1 MGALRLYCDLLSM
14 PGVLKPEHSHYAVEL
29 RLLNTRSEA
38 LIEHL
43 IQLLSQGR
51 VDVHSKDIASKEANF
66 DSSLGAEAHIAEAD
80 AVGRLASPSK
90 PVSRRRPAAASTTLE
105 ESGNGIDEASVT
117 DRRSGS
123 FPPQLTAVPNM
134 PKVSGAS
141 GKLSSSGLPDAVESS
156 AINSKSRSKHRD
168 DSKPGAGGIESC

>member
-14 PGVLKPEHSHYAVEL
+14 PGVLQPEHSHYAEEL

-43 IQLLSQGR
+43 IQLLSQRR
-51 VDVHSKDIASKEANF
+51 VDGLAVDASSKGADVESSFGAGARIAR
-66 DSSLGAEAHIAEAD
+66 AD

-90 PVSRRRPAAASTTLE
+90 PVSRRRPEAASTKME

-123 FPPQLTAVPNM
+123 FPPQLAAVPNI

-168 DSKPGAGGIESC
+168 DFKPGAGGIESC